1 MPKQKDF
8 FETSDEKLFIDL
20 RRSKGYTG
28 ELEMLS
34 RDDSDLT
41 LTKTLNQAA
50 TNTKKKKKMKLRIPG
65 YYQGEYLYALLRSGL
80 IMSYKEHG
88 ISKNK
93 E

>member
-28 ELEMLS
+28 ELEMLL
-34 RDDSDLT
+34 RDDSDLILTIT
-41 LTKTLNQAA
+41 LKQTA
-50 TNTKKKKKMKLRIPG
+50 TKKMKLRETG
-65 YYQGEYLYALLRSGL
+65 YCQGEYLYTLSRRGL
-80 IMSYKEHG
+80 IMSYKEYG

-93 E
+93 DILS